1 MGASITHA
9 GESLIA
15 QKLGNQQTL
24 VVSRFVLANV
34 PGLDPN
40 ANVNRAAAK
49 PPITQVVGTFAVTQ
63 RGYVNPNQV
72 VYSLMLGSDIGDF
85 DWNWL
90 GLESEEGVL
99 VAVTYVP
106 LQQKR
111 KNNLPQQVGNNV
123 TRNFLLAF
131 DGAQA
136 LTGITI
142 DSSTWQFDYTARMA
156 GIDERERVNN
166 LELYG
171 QSLFFDQAFANQGMQ
186 NNRVRLGAGVAYVA
200 GLRIEQVGV
209 LEIMPPTTSGKLW
222 LDVAMER
229 QLNQVVT
236 TWTVRFGGEPIPYK
250 DSLGVQ
256 HYTVLLGTVAYDGAY
271 TDYRRVF
278 MRQEPSLIE
287 HFASKQGTYP
297 ALRAQA
303 TTKADVGLGNLP
315 NAKSDDPETNS
326 SDILATTKALKS
338 LRVAID
344 AAGVGLVGMFAMD
357 TPPAGW
363 LRANGSAV
371 SRATFSA
378 LFARIGTRFGAGDGS
393 TTFNL
398 PDLRGRFPRF
408 WDDGRGIDI
417 GRTLGSDQAGTIQS
431 HTHTASTS
439 SAGQHTHTGTT
450 STDGSHTHSVDYGRG
465 EEDVRQTGTP
475 GGAYRGYNDATG
487 AAGEHSHTLNLQAA
501 GDHTHTVTINPT
513 GDTETRPGNVSLLA
527 CIKF

>member
-40 ANVNRAAAK
+40 ANVDRAAAK

-378 LFARIGTRFGAGDGS
+378 LFARIGTRFGAGDGLYHVQPAGS
-393 TTFNL
+393 TRPLHHASGMT
-398 PDLRGRFPRF
+398 G
-408 WDDGRGIDI
+408 
-417 GRTLGSDQAGTIQS
+417 A
-431 HTHTASTS
+431 ASTS
-439 SAGQHTHTGTT
+439 GARSAATRPALSSPTPTPPAHPAPA
-450 STDGSHTHSVDYGRG
+450 STPTQAPRV
-465 EEDVRQTGTP
+465 QTAATP
-475 GGAYRGYNDATG
+475 TLSTTG
-487 AAGEHSHTLNLQAA
+487 AARKTYA
-501 GDHTHTVTINPT
+501 
-513 GDTETRPGNVSLLA
+513 RPGRRAVLTVATTTPRGRPASTA
-527 CIKF
+527 TP